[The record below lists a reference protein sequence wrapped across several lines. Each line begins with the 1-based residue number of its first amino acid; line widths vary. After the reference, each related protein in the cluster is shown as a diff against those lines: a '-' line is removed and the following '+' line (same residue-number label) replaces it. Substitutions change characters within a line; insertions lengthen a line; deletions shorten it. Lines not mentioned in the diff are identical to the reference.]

1 VTGSPAPTAVLYV
14 DDEEHNLM
22 AFRAAFRRQFTVH
35 TSTSGREA
43 LAILRQ
49 HPIPIVVT
57 DQRMPDMTGV
67 QFLEAIIP
75 EFPDTIRMILTGFS
89 DVDAIIKA
97 INTGRVYRYVTKPWD
112 EQELLMTLRGAAAL
126 AESQERNRQL
136 MRELQE
142 KVAAQERTMRLFQ
155 KYVPANVVQDLLGQA
170 EDESLLD
177 GETRIVSVLMA
188 DIRGFTAI
196 SSRLPAKEVVALLN
210 DYFGVMTDVI
220 TAHHGSVNKFMGDGL
235 LAVFGAP
242 MSHLENQANSVLA
255 GLDMLEA
262 LGPLN
267 DRWSGRIGQALA
279 IGIGINTGE
288 VVVGNV
294 GSAARVDYTVIGDTV
309 NVASRIEGLTH
320 DHPDTL
326 LISHSTYAAVEGV
339 VETKPWGPFQV
350 KGKDED
356 VLVYQVVGRR

>member
-1 VTGSPAPTAVLYV
+1 
-14 DDEEHNLM
+14 M

-43 LAILRQ
+43 LGILRQ
-49 HPIPIVVT
+49 HSIPIVVT

-136 MRELQE
+136 MRELKE
-142 KVAAQERTMRLFQ
+142 KVAAQERTVRLFQ
-155 KYVPANVVQDLLGQA
+155 KYVPANVVQDLLGRA

-177 GETRIVSVLMA
+177 GEARIVSVLMA
-188 DIRGFTAI
+188 DIRGFTALA
-196 SSRLPAKEVVALLN
+196 SRLPAKEVVALLN
-210 DYFGVMTDVI
+210 DYFGVMTEVI
-220 TAHHGSVNKFMGDGL
+220 TTHHGSVNKFMGDGL

-255 GLDMLEA
+255 AVDMLGA
-262 LGPLN
+262 LDAIN
-267 DRWSGRIGQALA
+267 ERWSGRLGQTIA
-279 IGIGINTGE
+279 IGVGINTGE

-309 NVASRIEGLTH
+309 NVASRIEELTH
-320 DHPDTL
+320 SHPNTI
-326 LISHSTYAAVEGV
+326 LISQSTCDAVGAV

-350 KGKDED
+350 RGKEAEI
-356 VLVYQVVGRR
+356 LVHQVVGRR

>member
-1 VTGSPAPTAVLYV
+1 VLYV

-43 LAILRQ
+43 LGILRQ
-49 HPIPIVVT
+49 HSIPIVVT

-142 KVAAQERTMRLFQ
+142 RTVRLFQ
-155 KYVPANVVQDLLGQA
+155 KYVPANVVQDLLGRA

-177 GETRIVSVLMA
+177 GEARIVSVLMA
-188 DIRGFTAI
+188 DIRGFTALA
-196 SSRLPAKEVVALLN
+196 SRLPAKEVVALLN
-210 DYFGVMTDVI
+210 DYFGVMTEVI
-220 TAHHGSVNKFMGDGL
+220 TTHHGSVNKFMGDGL

-255 GLDMLEA
+255 AVDMLGA
-262 LGPLN
+262 LDAIN
-267 DRWSGRIGQALA
+267 ERWSGRLGQTIA
-279 IGIGINTGE
+279 IGVGINTGE

-309 NVASRIEGLTH
+309 NVASRIEELTH
-320 DHPDTL
+320 SHPNTI
-326 LISHSTYAAVEGV
+326 LISQSTCDAVGAV

-350 KGKDED
+350 RGKEAEI
-356 VLVYQVVGRR
+356 LVHQVVGRR

>member
-1 VTGSPAPTAVLYV
+1 MSHQLPAVLYV

-22 AFRAAFRRQFTVH
+22 AFKAAFRRQFTVH
-35 TSTSGREA
+35 TSTSGRSA
-43 LAILRQ
+43 LGILRQ
-49 HPIPIVVT
+49 HHIPIVIT

-89 DVDAIIKA
+89 DVDSIITA

-126 AESQERNRQL
+126 AESQEKNRRLVQ
-136 MRELQE
+136 ELQDR
-142 KVAAQERTMRLFQ
+142 VAAQERMVRLFQ
-155 KYVPANVVQDLLGQA
+155 RYVPANVVQDLLGQT

-177 GETRIVSVLMA
+177 GEARIVSVLMS
-188 DIRGFTAI
+188 DIRGFTAL
-196 SSRLPAKEVVALLN
+196 SARLPAKDVVTLLN
-210 DYFGVMTDVI
+210 DYFAVMTDVV
-220 TAHHGSVNKFMGDGL
+220 ASHFGSVNKFMGDGM

-242 MSHLENQANSVLA
+242 MSHLENQANAVLA
-255 GLDMLEA
+255 ALDMVERLDA
-262 LGPLN
+262 FNG
-267 DRWSGRIGQALA
+267 RWAARLGQALA

-294 GSAARVDYTVIGDTV
+294 GSAARVEYTAIGDPV

-320 DHPDTL
+320 DHPNAI
-326 LISHSTYAAVEGV
+326 LISQSTQDAVDSV

-350 KGKDED
+350 KGKDEEIVVHQ
-356 VLVYQVVGRR
+356 VLGHR